1 MPDNLTHLH
10 RETGRTW
17 DVTAA
22 LYERDEPRDIERL
35 REGWTSILPAELP
48 LLREYLPCGRALHLQ
63 CAGGVDTLSLWKLG
77 ARLVVGVDISER
89 MIAVAKRKASA
100 LGAPA
105 TFVAC
110 DVLDTPRAFDRTVN
124 LLYTGKGALPWMMD
138 LDAWAAV
145 VARLLAPNGHLF
157 VHEGHPL
164 DWVWDLE
171 AEDYRLSA
179 RTGSYFQSEPVADR
193 NWPATADVVQ
203 DRAASE
209 DLHVH
214 ERQWTLGQ
222 IVTAVAG
229 AGLQIERLV
238 EHPEPFWDQF
248 PHLDPAL
255 MGRLP
260 HSFTLI
266 AKRG

>member
-1 MPDNLTHLH
+1 MPHDLISLH
-10 RETGRTW
+10 RATGRTW

-22 LYERDEPRDIERL
+22 LYERDEARDIERL
-35 REGWTSILPAELP
+35 RAGWTSFLPAERP
-48 LLREYLPCGRALHLQ
+48 YLRDLLPCKRAIHLQ
-63 CAGGVDTLSLWKLG
+63 CAGGTDTLSLWRLG

-89 MIAVAKRKASA
+89 MIAVARRKASA

-105 TFVAC
+105 TFV
-110 DVLDTPRAFDRTVN
+110 PRAFDRTADLV
-124 LLYTGKGALPWMMD
+124 YTGKGALPWMMN

-145 VARLLAPNGHLF
+145 VARLLAPGGTLY

-179 RTGSYFQSEPVADR
+179 RTGYYFQREPVPDR
-193 NWPATADVVQ
+193 NWPATADVVRE
-203 DRAASE
+203 RAAEE

-222 IVTAVAG
+222 VVTAVAA
-229 AGLQIERLV
+229 AGLRIERLE

-248 PHLDPAL
+248 PHLRPELAPL
-255 MGRLP
+255 LP
-260 HSFTLI
+260 HSYSLV
-266 AKRG
+266 ARR

>member
-1 MPDNLTHLH
+1 MPDDLISLH

-22 LYERDEPRDIERL
+22 LYERDEARDIERL
-35 REGWTSILPAELP
+35 REGWTSFLPAELVY
-48 LLREYLPCGRALHLQ
+48 LRGLLPCKRAIHLQ
-63 CAGGVDTLSLWKLG
+63 CAGGTDTLSLWRLG
-77 ARLVVGVDISER
+77 ARLVVGIDISDR
-89 MIAVAKRKASA
+89 MVAVARRKASA

-110 DVLDTPRAFDRTVN
+110 DVLNTPCAFDRTADLV
-124 LLYTGKGALPWMMD
+124 YTGKGALPWMMD

-145 VARLLAPNGHLF
+145 VARLLAPGGALYI
-157 VHEGHPL
+157 HEGHPL

-171 AEDYRLSA
+171 AQDYRLSA
-179 RTGSYFQSEPVADR
+179 RTGYYFQREPVPDR
-193 NWPATADVVQ
+193 NWPATADVVRE
-203 DRAASE
+203 RAAAQE
-209 DLHVH
+209 LHVH

-229 AGLQIERLV
+229 AGLRIERLE

-248 PHLDPAL
+248 PHLRQELIPL
-255 MGRLP
+255 LP
-260 HSFTLI
+260 HAFSLV
-266 AKRG
+266 ARSV